1 MLFSIFYVVRRQPYT
16 LDPGKFVLAPKTWL
30 FTVVKFRKGN
40 VMEGDLS
47 TAFAID
53 IIRNSSPLKKKWFHV
68 KANYLRSNG
77 PNDFSSTTI
86 YEEEYSMQTDAY
98 RLPLLVFT
106 LFVFSFLGT
115 PHSALRK
122 NWPSDNCF
130 LSTTSTYI
138 VPLSLMGLATSL
150 KMYVRG
156 INIHYLL
163 VKSKVGSIARRRGV
177 RNYALR
183 NEQGHPTSSFG
194 KYLFG
199 RRFEI

>member
-1 MLFSIFYVVRRQPYT
+1 MATCWQVFFLCNKKRKYTYIYIYIYIYIYYVVRRQPYT
-16 LDPGKFVLAPKTWL
+16 LNPGKFVLAPKTWL

-53 IIRNSSPLKKKWFHV
+53 IIRNSSPLKKIWFHV

-86 YEEEYSMQTDAY
+86 YEEEYSVQTDAY

-122 NWPSDNCF
+122 IDLPITAS
-130 LSTTSTYI
+130 
-138 VPLSLMGLATSL
+138 SLQRALTL
-150 KMYVRG
+150 
-156 INIHYLL
+156 YLCL
-163 VKSKVGSIARRRGV
+163 WWG
-177 RNYALR
+177 
-183 NEQGHPTSSFG
+183 
-194 KYLFG
+194 
-199 RRFEI
+199 

>member
-1 MLFSIFYVVRRQPYT
+1 MSWRVIYLRRLQLILFETPVPWKKYDSRKGQLLAFQRPKWLFFNDYLWRRVQRANWCIQTSASRIYFICFQFSQYTTFSI
-16 LDPGKFVLAPKTWL
+16 
-30 FTVVKFRKGN
+30 
-40 VMEGDLS
+40 
-47 TAFAID
+47 
-53 IIRNSSPLKKKWFHV
+53 
-68 KANYLRSNG
+68 
-77 PNDFSSTTI
+77 SST
-86 YEEEYSMQTDAY
+86 Q
-98 RLPLLVFT
+98 
-106 LFVFSFLGT
+106 
-115 PHSALRK
+115 

-156 INIHYLL
+156 INIQYLL
-163 VKSKVGSIARRRGV
+163 VKSKFGSIARRRGV